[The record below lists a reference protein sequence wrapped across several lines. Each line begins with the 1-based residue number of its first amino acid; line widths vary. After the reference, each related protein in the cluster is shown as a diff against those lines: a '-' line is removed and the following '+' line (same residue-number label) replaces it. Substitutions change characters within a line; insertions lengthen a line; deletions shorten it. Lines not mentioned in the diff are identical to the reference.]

1 MTSKLP
7 ELEDDGLNTPEV
19 GDWAEEKYR
28 LVGFYAELFAKSM
41 KGKWD
46 SRVYLDLFS
55 GTGRARIKSTNKIVP
70 ASPLLALS
78 VTNRFDRYI
87 FCEID
92 TDKLSALEAR
102 VKREYPRIDAHFIP
116 GDTNKNVAEIMKHIP
131 QHYPDRKVLCFCFVD
146 PYRMEHLD
154 FETIRQLSTRLIDFM
169 VLIPSGMDANRNVAK
184 YTKEENKKIGKF
196 LGDDKWRDE
205 WAAAESKGENFE
217 RFVRD
222 HFGKQM
228 EKLGYIYSGPEG
240 MRPVRLPEK
249 NVLLYRLAFFSRSD
263 LGNKF
268 WEQARKYS
276 DDQLSFF

>member
-41 KGKWD
+41 KGKWG

-55 GTGRARIKSTNKIVP
+55 GAGRARIKSTNKIVP
-70 ASPLLALS
+70 ASPLLALG
-78 VTNRFDRYI
+78 VTDKFDRYI

-92 TDKLSALEAR
+92 PDKLSALETR
-102 VKREYPRIDAHFIP
+102 VKREYPSVDAHYIP
-116 GDTNKNVAEIMKHIP
+116 GDTNKNVDEIMTRIP
-131 QHYPDRKVLCFCFVD
+131 QHYPDFKVLCFCFVD
-146 PYRMEHLD
+146 PFRMEHLD
-154 FETIRQLSTRLIDFM
+154 FETIRRLSTRLMDFM

-184 YTKEENKKIGKF
+184 YTKEENKKVGRF
-196 LGDDKWRDE
+196 LGNDKWRDE
-205 WAAAESKGENFE
+205 WAATELKGENFE

-222 HFGKQM
+222 QFGKQM
-228 EKLGYIYSGPEG
+228 EKLGYIYSGPED

-263 LGNKF
+263 LGKKF

-276 DDQLSFF
+276 DDQRSLF